1 MKNNH
6 YSDWLKYVAD
16 DLSVT
21 ELLIP
26 GTHDA
31 ITSTCDQ
38 LYYQTQTLS
47 LAEQLNCGVR
57 FFDLRLTRSLNI
69 AHREWHSS
77 IMAEDLFQCF
87 LSFLDKHPSEF
98 VILRIQNANEKKD
111 DFEAYKRA
119 LIPFIEPYLKHLLLP
134 ERTDETTFVWP
145 NVKQLRGKI
154 VVIEC
159 APPELQVSSLENGT
173 RWAHNWHQNPLIA
186 LQDNWNGPSVQEKLD
201 DILALIHCSDD
212 AHHNQLILN
221 HISATNGNL
230 GSPSAYANIINP
242 IIRNELDS
250 IANNKHSNPEEKRIP
265 KGILIFDFI
274 DGDLAEKT
282 INVNMLQSIQ

>member
-38 LYYQTQTLS
+38 PYYQTQTLS
-47 LAEQLNCGVR
+47 LLEQLNGGVR
-57 FFDLRLTRSLNI
+57 FFDLRLTRNLNI

-87 LSFLDKHPSEF
+87 LSFLDKYPSEF

-111 DFEAYKRA
+111 DFEPYKQA

-134 ERTDETTFVWP
+134 DENTFKWP
-145 NVKQLRGKI
+145 CVKQLRGKI
-154 VVIEC
+154 LVIEC
-159 APPELQVSSLENGT
+159 APPELYVSTLGDGT

-201 DILALIHCSDD
+201 DILALIHCGDD
-212 AHHNQLILN
+212 IHHNQLILN
-221 HISATNGNL
+221 HISATNGKL

-250 IANNKHSNPEEKRIP
+250 IANNKHSNPEEKCPP

-274 DGDLAEKT
+274 DGDLAEKI
-282 INVNMLQSIQ
+282 INANMLQPIQ